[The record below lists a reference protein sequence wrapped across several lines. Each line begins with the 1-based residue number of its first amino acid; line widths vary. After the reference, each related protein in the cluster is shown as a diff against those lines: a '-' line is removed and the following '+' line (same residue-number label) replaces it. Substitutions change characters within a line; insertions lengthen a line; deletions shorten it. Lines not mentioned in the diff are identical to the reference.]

1 MKKVLAVFSLLV
13 VMAVLLATT
22 QSFAASAAPETKATQ
37 APPTVKTNGNTL
49 KGTVSPGQ
57 GQLKQ
62 VGKKYHFRG
71 IIAAASATSVTLTLQ
86 DGSAMTFTFGPK
98 VQIKV
103 PTLPKAATWENLT
116 IGLQATVQAEK
127 TDTGYV
133 ARMVIVVPGK
143 PSTGHHVGTVTEYTA
158 GTSITIVDKKGVSTT
173 FKVTA
178 ETKIVLVEPNLVLK
192 VGSRVTVVAPRD
204 PKVLVQTARSIVV
217 HLDTVNALKAT
228 PTVTK

>member
-1 MKKVLAVFSLLV
+1 MKKALAVFSILV
-13 VMAVLLATT
+13 MMAVLLVST
-22 QSFAASAAPETKATQ
+22 QSFAAAAAPDKKSTDQ
-37 APPTVKTNGNTL
+37 PPVVKTNGNEL

-71 IIAAASATSVTLTLQ
+71 IIAAASDASITLTLA
-86 DGSAMTFTFGPK
+86 DGSVMTFTMGPK

-103 PTLPKAATWENLT
+103 PTLKAAKVTDLV

-158 GTSITIVDKKGVSTT
+158 GASLTIVDKKGVSTT
-173 FKVTA
+173 FKLTA
-178 ETKIVLVEPNLVLK
+178 ETKICLVDPAAVLA

-204 PKVLVQTARSIVV
+204 PKVLVQTARAIVV
-217 HLDTVNALKAT
+217 HLDALKLLKAT